1 MANRTF
7 GKKLGADTNRYMF
20 PRLAIKEQ
28 APAGGTDYQYLY
40 NTPED
45 QGDEG
50 TCVAFGS
57 GGIFEA
63 FAYKR
68 DGGLR
73 VTTSKAAIYSDAK
86 YHYEPDDIKDDGLQ
100 VSDGLL
106 VLENIGYIPNSEYP
120 YQNNEQQILAPVPT
134 TLVHDKSLLVTTFT
148 SVPRTEAA
156 LRVAMY
162 KHGPLVIGINFPEA
176 WMSPNPDGTLSDD
189 TRKIA
194 GGHCMNI
201 VTDGGL
207 TSGAKPGYFRLRN
220 SWGTSWGINGYA
232 WVKFDTLL
240 AVLTDCYTIVV
251 P

>member
-1 MANRTF
+1 MPKF
-7 GKKLGADTNRYMF
+7 GKKLGPDPNRYLF
-20 PRLAIKEQ
+20 PRMAIRQ
-28 APAGGTDYQYLY
+28 AAPTGGTDYQYLY
-40 NTPED
+40 
-45 QGDEG
+45 DEVENQADCG

-73 VTTSKAAIYSDAK
+73 IDTSKAAIYSDAK
-86 YHYEPDDIKDDGLQ
+86 YNYEPDDIKDDGLQ
-100 VSDGLL
+100 VSDGLQ
-106 VLENIGYIPNSEYP
+106 VLQNIGYIPDSEYP
-120 YQNNEQQILAPVPT
+120 YENSDKQILAPVPSD
-134 TLVHDKSLLVTTFT
+134 LVHIKDMLINSFT
-148 SVPRTEAA
+148 AVPRTVVA

-162 KHGPLVIGINFPEA
+162 KHGPIIIGVNFPES
-176 WMSPNPDGTLSDD
+176 WMNPNADGTLSDD
-189 TRKIA
+189 VGKIA

-220 SWGTSWGINGYA
+220 SWGTSWGENGCA
-232 WVKFDTLL
+232 WVKFETLVS
-240 AVLTDCYTIVV
+240 VLTDAYTVVV